1 MALTGARVLVVE
13 DEPAVRSLARR
24 SLESVGVAVFEAE
37 NGREALEIL
46 AREHSLP
53 QLVLTDVIMP
63 GLNGR
68 ELAEA
73 IAVRHP
79 GLPVLFM
86 SAYAEDDLARSL
98 LPEQS
103 TYIQKP
109 FAPDTLVAQVRAAL
123 VGVMPGAV

>member
-1 MALTGARVLVVE
+1 
-13 DEPAVRSLARR
+13 
-24 SLESVGVAVFEAE
+24 
-37 NGREALEIL
+37 
-46 AREHSLP
+46 
-53 QLVLTDVIMP
+53 VLTDVIMP

-86 SAYAEDDLARSL
+86 SAYAEDDLTRSL

-109 FAPDTLVAQVRAAL
+109 FAPDTLVTQVRAAL
-123 VGVMPGAV
+123 AGVMPGAV